1 MSWGTNLLSVHEHG
15 QYCELSKF
23 EWGNFRVSACIW
35 EEWKFCFS
43 SSTHGVNS
51 SGERLQCRFQLSAAT
66 LLWSFLRSPIPGI
79 GKRKF
84 CKCSKLLT
92 IPFKIA
98 LKRSQTWWGYSILSC
113 WVLSA
118 FVMKEKKRNLNLK
131 SQPNHCFEGMICVS
145 FPTRCWAFY
154 FSSAWCAILCMAI
167 SYTRE

>member
-1 MSWGTNLLSVHEHG
+1 MRNKS
-15 QYCELSKF
+15 F
-23 EWGNFRVSACIW
+23 VSAWTWTVLWNYPSLNEAIS
-35 EEWKFCFS
+35 EYLHVFEKNGNSCFS

-131 SQPNHCFEGMICVS
+131 SQHNHCFEGMICVS